1 MKTSTISLRVPLDFK
16 AQILKICEKHDIT
29 ISDYAI
35 SRLVPNG
42 QTPPVNANA
51 LQKIKKGGTLV
62 NNEIPTELSN
72 MLGVTGGLFIGV
84 IVYRA
89 LKDALKDNNEDWT
102 DEKIQAIAFASG
114 VTSGLISGIGIQ
126 QISEDFGL

>member
-16 AQILKICEKHDIT
+16 AQILKICENYDIT

-51 LQKIKKGGTLV
+51 LQKIKKGGTIV
-62 NNEIPTELSN
+62 DNDIPTELSN

-114 VTSGLISGIGIQ
+114 VASGLISGIGIQ

>member
-1 MKTSTISLRVPLDFK
+1 MKTSTISIRVPLDFK
-16 AQILKICEKHDIT
+16 SEIIKICNKHDIT

-62 NNEIPTELSN
+62 NNDIPTELSN
-72 MLGVTGGLFIGV
+72 MLGLTGGLFIGIV
-84 IVYRA
+84 VYRA
-89 LKDALKDNNEDWT
+89 LKEALKDNNEDWSE
-102 DEKIQAIAFASG
+102 EKIQAIAFAAS
-114 VTSGLISGIGIQ
+114 VTSGLISGFGIQ
-126 QISEDFGL
+126 QISQDFGL

>member
-16 AQILKICEKHDIT
+16 AQIIKICENYDIT

-51 LQKIKKGGTLV
+51 LQKIKQGGTIV
-62 NNEIPTELSN
+62 DNGIPTELSN

-114 VTSGLISGIGIQ
+114 VASGLISGIGIQ

>member
-16 AQILKICEKHDIT
+16 AQILKICENYDIT

-51 LQKIKKGGTLV
+51 LQKIKKGGTIV
-62 NNEIPTELSN
+62 HNEIPTELSN

-102 DEKIQAIAFASG
+102 EEKIQAIAFASG
-114 VTSGLISGIGIQ
+114 VASGLISGIGIQ